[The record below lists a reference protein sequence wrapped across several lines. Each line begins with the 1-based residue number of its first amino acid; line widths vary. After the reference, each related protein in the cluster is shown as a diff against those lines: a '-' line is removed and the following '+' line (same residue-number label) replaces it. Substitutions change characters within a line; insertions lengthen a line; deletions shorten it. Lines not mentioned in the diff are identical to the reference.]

1 MRCLCFELRS
11 YEWWEERGLLRSPET
26 VTRPSTAPGLTREWF
41 RRVGEGGVGYR
52 EPDAPKL
59 LSACDHRRALEQV
72 QSDLNYGPVWQV
84 CQERALCPPIE
95 GPHRR
100 AAPDLKIRLAARN
113 ALDGPVAREPDVPA
127 EDERHLVLRVAFRAL
142 DLASVAPGEEPARLC
157 PDVGQ
162 RALKD
167 LALDAGDRLGRDV
180 FEAGVCAIQ
189 LPQER
194 RAPREPRPSLEDL
207 HLYAHLEHVRRRRH
221 GHVGQLGGRKHLLGE
236 FRRSRLDAR
245 LVGRARHH
253 VGGAKSER
261 RGHAARRTDAPRGAD
276 SNGAREAM
284 GRLEL
289 GPQLEERG
297 EQRREWPVVGVT
309 SGIRFDGNV

>member
-127 EDERHLVLRVAFRAL
+127 EDEAPLVLR
-142 DLASVAPGEEPARLC
+142 
-157 PDVGQ
+157 
-162 RALKD
+162 
-167 LALDAGDRLGRDV
+167 
-180 FEAGVCAIQ
+180 
-189 LPQER
+189 
-194 RAPREPRPSLEDL
+194 
-207 HLYAHLEHVRRRRH
+207 
-221 GHVGQLGGRKHLLGE
+221 GE
-236 FRRSRLDAR
+236 FSRSRLDAR

-309 SGIRFDGNV
+309 SGIRFDGNVSREGHVGREGRLALGKEASLHERAHDLRGCRRHEEPSRLGSRELGEEVVGSPDGPVGRQRQPG